1 MERTENRVAKFASS
15 DKTPKAAA
23 AVVLSGSLLRGAD
36 SVQAVTLTA
45 STLAVAEMA
54 RSRFGV
60 KGLRSSDTR
69 SSENKIGGRLGS
81 VASRTP

>member
-1 MERTENRVAKFASS
+1 MERIERRVAKVASS

-23 AVVLSGSLLRGAD
+23 AVVLSGSLLSGAD
-36 SVQAVTLTA
+36 NVQAVGLTA
-45 STLAVAEMA
+45 ATLAVAEMA

-60 KGLRSSDTR
+60 KGLRSGGTR
-69 SSENKIGGRLGS
+69 SSDKKIGGRLSS

>member
-1 MERTENRVAKFASS
+1 MERIESRVTRVASS

-23 AVVLSGSLLRGAD
+23 AVVLSGSLLGGAD
-36 SVQAVTLTA
+36 NVQAVSLTA
-45 STLAVAEMA
+45 ATLAVAEMA

-60 KGLRSSDTR
+60 KGLRPSETR
-69 SSENKIGGRLGS
+69 SSGNKIGGRLGS

>member
-23 AVVLSGSLLRGAD
+23 AVVLSGSLLGGAD
-36 SVQAVTLTA
+36 NVQAVSLTA
-45 STLAVAEMA
+45 ATLAVAEVA

-60 KGLRSSDTR
+60 KGLRSSGTR
-69 SSENKIGGRLGS
+69 SSDKKTGGRIGS